1 MGNEFLPRLFVKI
14 FQRTAGTFLMAAQVI
29 IRPVGDALQFLDAEG
44 EFILQVIGFL
54 GVESA
59 FAVRHVQNMNVFAR
73 NPHFVIEAKTVFQP
87 FIHQAQPV
95 FRPAEI
101 FDFHLFEFA
110 GTESEVPRVDLIAER
125 FSDLGDSER
134 QFDAGTVQNVLIL
147 AENGLGRFRA
157 QPARSVGIVFI
168 RGSSNGRLEHEVE
181 LTGFRQQRT
190 VSRIVHGGIRYGFH
204 ALAFQLHIL
213 VRGILAGQLGIILS
227 RGLTGLVR
235 LFFRFHQNG
244 VLLFNIPGTVFFGG
258 PGIEKPHAALGRD
271 LVRTQT
277 LLGQQA
283 IAHRVGESAHMAGS
297 HQYGVMRQDGTV
309 HADHI
314 LAFLHIFT
322 PPVFFQ
328 IALELHP
335 HGTIVPATVQT
346 AVNFS

>member
-1 MGNEFLPRLFVKI
+1 MGNEFLPRLFVKV

-110 GTESEVPRVDLIAER
+110 GTESEVPRINLIAER

-147 AENGLGRFRA
+147 AEMDWAVSGRSQPVALGSFSSEVAPMVVLNMRLNSRASVSREPLAGLYMVE
-157 QPARSVGIVFI
+157 SV
-168 RGSSNGRLEHEVE
+168 
-181 LTGFRQQRT
+181 T
-190 VSRIVHGGIRYGFH
+190 VSMH
-204 ALAFQLHIL
+204 
-213 VRGILAGQLGIILS
+213 S
-227 RGLTGLVR
+227 
-235 LFFRFHQNG
+235 
-244 VLLFNIPGTVFFGG
+244 P
-258 PGIEKPHAALGRD
+258 
-271 LVRTQT
+271 
-277 LLGQQA
+277 
-283 IAHRVGESAHMAGS
+283 
-297 HQYGVMRQDGTV
+297 
-309 HADHI
+309 
-314 LAFLHIFT
+314 
-322 PPVFFQ
+322 
-328 IALELHP
+328 
-335 HGTIVPATVQT
+335 
-346 AVNFS
+346 FSSISL